1 MTKHMTAKT
10 LLRSG
15 SLVLLVVVLLGYS
28 LSRASDLLFGIHL
41 NVLGIRDGQSVTS
54 PTLEVSGEAKHAVGV
69 TIDGHTVSVDTH
81 GLWKDTVVLLPG
93 YNSVTVTAAD
103 KFGRKVSNQFAIY
116 YDAPVQTLPAPTA
129 AQPVSPTAAIDRPV
143 AITTS
148 NL

>member
-15 SLVLLVVVLLGYS
+15 SLMLLAVVLLGYS

-54 PTLEVSGEAKHAVGV
+54 PTLEVSGEAKHATGV
-69 TIDGHTVSVDTH
+69 TIDGHRVSVDTH
-81 GLWKDTVVLLPG
+81 GVWRDTVVLLPG
-93 YNSVTVTAAD
+93 YNAVTVTAAD
-103 KFGRKVSNQFAIY
+103 KFGRTVSNQFAIY
-116 YDAPVQTLPAPTA
+116 YDAPVQALSAPTPT
-129 AQPVSPTAAIDRPV
+129 QPESPTAALARPV